1 MISDVEFDELVA
13 RTGISSIDVRLEVEN
28 PKHAMIDHQSD
39 WHDGEQSDS
48 SRWPPR
54 EENAHDA
61 AVWIGKD
68 GSQQPSQVPEP
79 GAITVTTN
87 VSMSL
92 E

>member
-28 PKHAMIDHQSD
+28 PKHAMINYQSD
-39 WHDGEQSDS
+39 WHNGEQLDS
-48 SRWPPR
+48 SRWPPG
-54 EENAHDA
+54 EENAHEA
-61 AVWIGKD
+61 AVWTGKD

-79 GAITVTTN
+79 GAITVTSD
-87 VSMSL
+87 VSVSR